1 VGHRRTLIAAAAVIL
16 AAVSGIGVYFYVSS
30 ADQRAQ
36 RNVALVEAFVASSS
50 IPKGTSGEN
59 AVQNGLITTAR
70 VLRGTVP
77 PDALTDTSALKG
89 RVAASTIAT
98 KQFITAESF
107 VAPSQASGGSLA
119 GAISDKGLVAV
130 TVSVDAAHGVAYAI
144 APGDHVDLA
153 VIDPASGNATY
164 ILQTVPVL
172 AVGQQVP
179 TSGTTG
185 AQPNAQ
191 ASASGL
197 ITFEVSVPDALKVVS
212 ASKSG
217 NLYLTLHAL
226 SASTPSP
233 ALPASGR

>member
-1 VGHRRTLIAAAAVIL
+1 MGHRRTLIAAAAVIL

-30 ADQRAQ
+30 ADTRAQ
-36 RNVALVEAFVASSS
+36 RNVSMVEAFVASGN

-77 PDALTDTSALKG
+77 PDAVTDTSTLKG
-89 RVAASTIAT
+89 RVAASTIGD

-107 VAPSQASGGSLA
+107 VSPSQASGGSLA

-153 VIDPASGNATY
+153 IIDTNGNAAY
-164 ILQTVPVL
+164 ILQGVPVL

-179 TSGTTG
+179 TNGSSG
-185 AQPNAQ
+185 AQQPTAQ

-197 ITFEVSVPDALKVVS
+197 ITFEVSPPDALKVVS
-212 ASKSG
+212 ASKAG

-226 SASTPSP
+226 SSSSPS
-233 ALPASGR
+233 AAVPASGR